1 MSFMIQP
8 KAPGVTPS
16 KEIKLIDQEALLKDL
31 TQQMNDVFKDIK
43 ILKDV
48 VGENRMPEDI
58 LEDVEATLHKQRD
71 ILMNYDTT

>member
-1 MSFMIQP
+1 M
-8 KAPGVTPS
+8 TPS